1 MKPGFSI
8 TCFYIRKNDD
18 QMIVV
23 FSWRRDR
30 DSNPG
35 YLAAHTRSRRANST
49 TLAPLRTISLSL
61 SYQLKCLI
69 LRKLSNLRVISVAF
83 RV

>member
-1 MKPGFSI
+1 MYWALMYEAEFSI
-8 TCFYIRKNDD
+8 ECVYIRKNDD

-49 TLAPLRTISLSL
+49 TLAPLRTISLS
-61 SYQLKCLI
+61 I
-69 LRKLSNLRVISVAF
+69 IPVEMPHIT
-83 RV
+83 